1 MTSKTYCPLPYMHQ
15 YIGSTGY
22 PTPCCHVFE
31 EEWSSW
37 TIADYEKGLK
47 TGMYDVMRKQM
58 KEGHWPSICKK
69 CKLQEERGTTSHR
82 QLALERFGCTE
93 EIKIKYLD
101 IAYSNKCNLACR
113 MCKPSDSDQLEE
125 LYKDQTEFPSWIANG
140 WAKVKEDES
149 LRKVEWTKKLVREGL
164 ELWKVTGGEP
174 TACKYFMGL
183 LDWIIDNNYA
193 AGLEIQLTTNGTK
206 FNKPLIEKLLKF
218 KKVKLLLSIDGTGK
232 VYDYIRHNASWTK
245 TYSNLKLLTEY
256 PTIDL
261 MVALV
266 ASFYN
271 TTNIAD
277 LVHQCAK
284 LNIPVY
290 TDQDL
295 KPETSEISPY
305 NTDSNIRNILNS
317 QASQIEKEYPTDKL
331 VDHHARQSAKS
342 LRNIAKAKPVGSKVK
357 KRLLNTLQLQDR
369 LYNTNYMNF
378 LQKEQIEYLEGK
390 YNE

>member
-1 MTSKTYCPLPYMHQ
+1 M
-15 YIGSTGY
+15 
-22 PTPCCHVFE
+22 
-31 EEWSSW
+31 
-37 TIADYEKGLK
+37 
-47 TGMYDVMRKQM
+47 
-58 KEGHWPSICKK
+58 
-69 CKLQEERGTTSHR
+69 
-82 QLALERFGCTE
+82 
-93 EIKIKYLD
+93 
-101 IAYSNKCNLACR
+101 
-113 MCKPSDSDQLEE
+113 
-125 LYKDQTEFPSWIANG
+125 
-140 WAKVKEDES
+140 
-149 LRKVEWTKKLVREGL
+149 
-164 ELWKVTGGEP
+164 
-174 TACKYFMGL
+174 
-183 LDWIIDNNYA
+183 
-193 AGLEIQLTTNGTK
+193 
-206 FNKPLIEKLLKF
+206 
-218 KKVKLLLSIDGTGK
+218 SIDGTGK

-342 LRNIAKAKPVGSKVK
+342 LRNIATAKPVGSKVK